1 MICNNCKKE
10 VETGTIICPYCGCL
24 TEENSN
30 NDGVDTIEKTA
41 YSNNKREYKDADNKS
56 YGFGIFV
63 SIVVLIA
70 GIIFFF
76 YSSFGDIGSTEY
88 NLEYGG
94 DAYTGIQNAAAQT
107 ASNVHYLI
115 ICISKGIGILTSSI
129 GLISLS
135 YFVEKT
141 KNE

>member
-10 VETGTIICPYCGCL
+10 VEVGTIICPYCGCL

-30 NDGVDTIEKTA
+30 DGVDTMDEMTN
-41 YSNNKREYKDADNKS
+41 SNNESKDKNANNNS
-56 YGFGIFV
+56 YEFGIFV
-63 SIVVLIA
+63 SILVLIA
-70 GIIFFF
+70 GIVFFF
-76 YSSFGDIGSTEY
+76 YSSYSNIGSTEY
-88 NLEYGG
+88 NCEYGG

-107 ASNVHYLI
+107 ASNVYYLI

-135 YFVEKT
+135 YFIQKS
-141 KNE
+141 KNK

>member
-76 YSSFGDIGSTEY
+76 YS
-88 NLEYGG
+88 
-94 DAYTGIQNAAAQT
+94 AQT

-135 YFVEKT
+135 YFVEKS